1 MTTDELLATA
11 TTHHRAGD
19 LAAAR
24 LLYEQILQGVPA
36 MTPAHTRALF
46 RRGLLELQD
55 SHPLL
60 ALTYLEQAV
69 AAAPGESQH
78 HTGLGSALQALGRW
92 EDAVGAYR
100 RVLELVPG
108 CADAQFSLGL
118 ALQALERFE
127 EAVGAY
133 AQAALWQPDYFAALN
148 NLGMCQQR
156 CGRFTEA
163 ATAYGAALALR
174 PDAVGTTA
182 NLGTVLQAL
191 GRLDEAVR
199 LLRSAVAREPQVDA
213 HAVNLGIALCRQ
225 RDFSGAEAVLRVV
238 WNRNPSAAD
247 AAFNLGN
254 ALYGLGNVA
263 GAAELYG
270 AAVAVR
276 PDFAD
281 ALINLGNTRKELGDF
296 TAAAAAYEAA
306 IRAQPESIVALNNA
320 GCLLRTLGRFDE
332 AEALFRRGLQLNAG
346 HAALYDNLGS
356 VLKDVGDIDGAI
368 DCFRTSLTL
377 NPDNAATH
385 SNLVYSL
392 SFQSMRAEPLLAEC
406 RRWNERFAASLP
418 LSAPPALPSMAHANV
433 RAPERRLRIGYV
445 SPDFRDH
452 CQSLFTLPLLSRH
465 DHRSFEI
472 VCYSSVARPDD
483 TTRRIAA
490 LADEW
495 REVRPLN
502 DEQLAEVI
510 RDDRIDILVDL
521 TMHMAHGR
529 PLVFARKPAPLQVAW
544 LAYPGTTGLA
554 AMDYRLSDAR
564 LDPDGH
570 DAHYSEATLRLPD
583 AFWCYDP
590 LTTDPPVNE
599 LPALARGHVTFGCL
613 NNPCKLTDATLN
625 LWSGVLEALPAARLR
640 LMAPPGRARRRL
652 VERLA
657 AHAVEADRVHFVP
670 HRPRAEYLLAYHDI
684 DIALDTFPYNGHTTS
699 LDAYWMGVPTV
710 SRVGGTCVG
719 RGGLSQA
726 FQLGLPQLAAT
737 TDQGFL
743 DAARELAGNL
753 AVLAALRREL
763 RGRLE
768 CSPLM
773 DAARFAG
780 NVEAAYRAIWRVYCA
795 RHASADRH
803 CRPPAHELVV

>member
-1 MTTDELLATA
+1 MRMTIEELLATA
-11 TTHHRAGD
+11 TARHRAGD

-24 LLYEQILQGVPA
+24 PLYEQILKDVPA
-36 MTPAHTRALF
+36 ASPAHTRALF

-55 SHPLL
+55 SRPEL
-60 ALTYLEQAV
+60 ALASIEQAV
-69 AAAPGESQH
+69 AAAPADSNH
-78 HTGLGSALQALGRW
+78 HDGLGRALGALGRW
-92 EDAVGAYR
+92 EEAVTAYR
-100 RVLELVPG
+100 RVLQLVPAS
-108 CADAQFSLGL
+108 ADAHFSLGL

-127 EAVGAY
+127 EAAGAY
-133 AQAALWQPDYFAALN
+133 AEAVALQPDHFAALN
-148 NLGMCQQR
+148 NLGMCRQR
-156 CGRFTEA
+156 CARFTEA
-163 ATAYGAALALR
+163 AAAYTAALALR
-174 PDAVGTTA
+174 PDAAGTTA

-213 HAVNLGIALCRQ
+213 HAINLGVALCRQ
-225 RDFSGAEAVLRVV
+225 RDFVGAEAVLRIV
-238 WNRNPSAAD
+238 WERNPSAAD

-254 ALYGLGNVA
+254 ARYGLGHA
-263 GAAELYG
+263 ADAAELYA

-276 PDFAD
+276 PDFVD
-281 ALINLGNTRKELGDF
+281 AFINLGNMRKELGEF
-296 TAAAAAYEAA
+296 TAAASAYEDA
-306 IRAQPESIVALNNA
+306 IRVQPDSIVAINNA

-332 AEALFRRGLQLNAG
+332 AEALFRRGLELNAG

-356 VLKDVGDIDGAI
+356 VLKDMGDIDGAI
-368 DCFRTSLTL
+368 DCFRTSLGL

-385 SNLVYSL
+385 SNLAYSL
-392 SFQSMRAEPLLAEC
+392 SFRSARAEPVLAEC
-406 RRWNERFAASLP
+406 LSWNQRFAAP
-418 LSAPPALPSMAHANV
+418 LSLSHAAHTNV
-433 RAPERRLRIGYV
+433 REPERRLRIGYV

-452 CQSLFTLPLLSRH
+452 CQSLFMLPLLSRH
-465 DHRSFEI
+465 DHRAFEI
-472 VCYSSVARPDD
+472 VCYSSVARPDA

-495 REVRPLN
+495 REVRPLS
-502 DEQLAEVI
+502 DERLAQVI

-521 TMHMAHGR
+521 TMHMAHAR

-564 LDPDGH
+564 LDPEGY
-570 DAHYSEATLRLPD
+570 DAHYTETTLRLPD

-590 LTTDPPVNE
+590 LTAGPPVNE
-599 LPALARGHVTFGCL
+599 LPALERGYVTFGCL

-625 LWSGVLEALPAARLR
+625 SWSSVLAALPTARVR
-640 LMAPPGRARRRL
+640 LLAPSGRARQRL
-652 VERLA
+652 LERLA
-657 AHAVEADRVHFVP
+657 VHAVDAARVHFVP
-670 HRPRAEYLLAYHDI
+670 HRPRAEYLHAYHDI

-710 SRVGGTCVG
+710 SRVGDTCVG

-726 FQLGLPQLAAT
+726 FQLGLPQLAAAS
-737 TDQGFL
+737 DQGFR
-743 DAARELAGNL
+743 DAAIDLALNL
-753 AVLAALRREL
+753 PALAALRREL

-768 CSPLM
+768 RSPLM

-780 NVEAAYRAIWRVYCA
+780 HVEAAYRGIWRAYCA
-795 RHASADRH
+795 RHGGAGERSDIFRS
-803 CRPPAHELVV
+803 R